1 MPERNTVVA
10 VDNRIELRIGINL
23 GDVIVDGDDL
33 YGDGVNIAARIEALA
48 DAGGVFVSNTVH
60 DQVRDRLPFAFEDLG
75 EQQVKNIARPV
86 RVYRV
91 RDLTAAKSPA
101 QPALPLPDKPSI
113 AVLPFANM
121 SGDPEQEYFADGMVE
136 EITTAISRLPWL
148 FVIARNSAF
157 TYKGKPID
165 VKQVA
170 RELGV
175 RYVLEGSVRKAGN
188 RVRITG
194 QLIDTT
200 TGAHIWAER
209 FDGALDDVFEL
220 QDQVASNVVGAIEPK
235 LIVAETERAIRKPT
249 DNLGAYDLYLRAL
262 AQFQKLTQPGRDA
275 AIALLTQALAIDPSY
290 APAAAAIGW
299 CQLFHAF
306 TGSPVSAPEI
316 AESVRLA
323 TQVVETGKDQP
334 DALWMAAYTLSIF
347 TGAHAT
353 AAGMIDHALTLNPNS
368 ANAWCARGWVAAM
381 QGRADPAIEALQRAI
396 RLSPLD
402 PLRWLFVGGISFAH
416 LVARRFEEAVD
427 WADRYVR
434 EQPRLGSGYRIKAVA
449 CAHLGRLRQAQ
460 ECARRILELQP
471 AFTISEW
478 QRTYAEFMCSPETL
492 AMCMDGLRKAGLP
505 EE

>member
-1 MPERNTVVA
+1 
-10 VDNRIELRIGINL
+10 
-23 GDVIVDGDDL
+23 
-33 YGDGVNIAARIEALA
+33 
-48 DAGGVFVSNTVH
+48 
-60 DQVRDRLPFAFEDLG
+60 VRDRLPFVFDDLG

-91 RDLTAAKSPA
+91 RPEGPLPSPPPPAREGSAHSARVGAAEALP
-101 QPALPLPDKPSI
+101 LPLPDKPSI

-157 TYKGKPID
+157 TYKGRQID

-194 QLIDTT
+194 QLIDTA

-235 LIVAETERAIRKPT
+235 LIVAEAERAIRKPT
-249 DNLGAYDLYLRAL
+249 ESLGAYDLYLRAF
-262 AQFQKLTQPGRDA
+262 AEFQKFTEPGRDT
-275 AIALLTQALAIDPSY
+275 AIALLTRALALDPSY

-299 CQLFHAF
+299 CRLFQAF
-306 TGSPVSAPEI
+306 TGSPVSASEV

-323 TQVVETGKDQP
+323 THVVETGKDQP
-334 DALWMAAYTLSIF
+334 DALWMAAYTLSTF

-353 AAGMIDHALTLNPNS
+353 AAGMIDHALVLNPNS

-381 QGRADPAIEALQRAI
+381 QDRADPAIEALQRAI

-402 PLRWLFVGGISFAH
+402 PLRWLFIGGISFAH
-416 LVARRFEEAVD
+416 MVARRFEEAID

-449 CAHLGRLRQAQ
+449 CAHLGRIEEAR
-460 ECARRILELQP
+460 ECARSMIELQP

-478 QRTYAEFMCSPETL
+478 QRTYAAFMTSPETL
-492 AMCMDGLRKAGLP
+492 AMCVEGLRKAGVP
-505 EE
+505 EG

>member
-1 MPERNTVVA
+1 M
-10 VDNRIELRIGINL
+10 
-23 GDVIVDGDDL
+23 
-33 YGDGVNIAARIEALA
+33 
-48 DAGGVFVSNTVH
+48 
-60 DQVRDRLPFAFEDLG
+60 
-75 EQQVKNIARPV
+75 
-86 RVYRV
+86 
-91 RDLTAAKSPA
+91 
-101 QPALPLPDKPSI
+101 
-113 AVLPFANM
+113 
-121 SGDPEQEYFADGMVE
+121 
-136 EITTAISRLPWL
+136 
-148 FVIARNSAF
+148 FVIARNSSF
-157 TYKGKPID
+157 TYKGQAVD
-165 VKQVA
+165 VKRVG

-175 RYVLEGSVRKAGN
+175 RYVLEGSVRKAGG
-188 RVRITG
+188 RVRITA
-194 QLIDTT
+194 QLIDAL
-200 TGAHIWAER
+200 TGTHLWADR
-209 FDGALDDVFEL
+209 FDGSLEDIFEL

-306 TGSPVSAPEI
+306 TGSPVSASEI

-323 TQVVETGKDQP
+323 TQVVEIGKDQP

-416 LVARRFEEAVD
+416 LVAKRFEEAID

-449 CAHLGRLRQAQ
+449 CAHLGRVQQAR

-478 QRTYAEFMCSPETL
+478 QRTYAAFMCSPETL
-492 AMCMDGLRKAGLP
+492 AMCVDGLRKAGLP
-505 EE
+505 EQ